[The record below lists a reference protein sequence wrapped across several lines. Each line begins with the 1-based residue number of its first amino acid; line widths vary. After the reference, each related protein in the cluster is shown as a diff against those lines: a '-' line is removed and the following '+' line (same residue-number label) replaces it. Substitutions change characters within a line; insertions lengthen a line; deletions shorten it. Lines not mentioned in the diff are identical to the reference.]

1 MNELGWI
8 SIIIS
13 TIAVTVSSLT
23 AFFVFRQLNLAKSAI
38 KIEAFDRR
46 SQVYDAIREYIST
59 VLAMGTSDQNSIK
72 NLLVNT
78 RHAEFLF
85 KDKEIL
91 ELIETLFHKGLDLEL
106 NEKLLDPLD
115 GPSTVNERKELSEE
129 HHVLLKWFSDQL
141 EIVKDLFRKHLD
153 IEVK

>member
-1 MNELGWI
+1 MNGLGWI

-13 TIAVTVSSLT
+13 TIAVTISGLT

-59 VLAMGTSDQNSIK
+59 VLAMGTTDQNSIK

-85 KDKEIL
+85 KDKKL
-91 ELIETLFHKGLDLEL
+91 FELIETLFHKGLDLEL
-106 NEKLLDPLD
+106 NEKLLDSLD
-115 GPSTVNERKELSEE
+115 GPSSVDERKKLAEK

-141 EIVKDLFRKHLD
+141 EVVKDLFRKHLD